1 MNEEVK
7 TKDLFGPAQ
16 AGPAQAEPPPA
27 QTYSPIKILL
37 LGDPGSG
44 KTGSLASLAKAGY
57 NLRIMDFDNG
67 TEILRNLLTPE
78 EYARCSI
85 IPLQD
90 RRLAKKVPVME
101 GQSIR
106 GYKVSAIPVKAEAW
120 QRAVDLICTD
130 WKDPST
136 QKSFGSVYTWTS
148 QDVLV
153 FDSLTHAWRTA
164 LNFILA
170 INNRLGQNPTQ
181 PEWGTVQGMIL
192 DVLSTFFDASIKCN
206 VIVCAHIAY
215 DVDQNEV
222 LHGLPSGP
230 GRALNREIGTYFN
243 HTIRAATVGKRH
255 TIITE
260 SDGTVELKTA
270 APGKIKSSYPIE
282 TGLSD
287 YFQAVRSTISLPE
300 KV

>member
-7 TKDLFGPAQ
+7 KDLFGQ
-16 AGPAQAEPPPA
+16 A
-27 QTYSPIKILL
+27 QTEPEPVQKHSPVKILL

-44 KTGSLASLAKAGY
+44 KTGSLASLVKAGY

-78 EYARCSI
+78 QYATCSI

-90 RRLAKKVPVME
+90 RRLAKKIPVME
-101 GQSIR
+101 GQNIR

-120 QRAVDLICTD
+120 QKAVDLICTD
-130 WKDPST
+130 WKDGD
-136 QKSFGSVYTWTS
+136 KSFGNVYSWTC
-148 QDVLV
+148 QDILV

-215 DVDQNEV
+215 DTDQNEI
-222 LHGLPSGP
+222 LHGLPAGP

-243 HTIRAATVGKRH
+243 HTIRAATIGSKHSIV
-255 TIITE
+255 TQ
-260 SDGTVELKTA
+260 SDGVVELKSA
-270 APGKIKSSYPIE
+270 APGKIKQTYPIE
-282 TGLSD
+282 TGLAD
-287 YFQAVRSTISLPE
+287 YFAAVRSPQ
-300 KV
+300 

>member
-7 TKDLFGPAQ
+7 KDLFGQ
-16 AGPAQAEPPPA
+16 A
-27 QTYSPIKILL
+27 QTEPEPVQKHSPVKILL

-44 KTGSLASLAKAGY
+44 KTGSLASLVKAGY

-78 EYARCSI
+78 QYATCSI

-90 RRLAKKVPVME
+90 RRLAKKIPVME
-101 GQSIR
+101 GQNIR
-106 GYKVSAIPVKAEAW
+106 GYKVSAIPVRAEAW

-130 WKDPST
+130 WKDGD
-136 QKSFGSVYTWTS
+136 KSFGNVYSWTS
-148 QDVLV
+148 QDILV

-215 DVDQNEV
+215 DTDQNEI
-222 LHGLPSGP
+222 LHGLPAGP

-243 HTIRAATVGKRH
+243 HTIRAATIGSKHSIV
-255 TIITE
+255 TQ
-260 SDGTVELKTA
+260 SDGVVELKSA
-270 APGKIKSSYPIE
+270 APGKIKQTYPIE
-282 TGLSD
+282 TGLAD
-287 YFQAVRSTISLPE
+287 YFAAVRSPQ
-300 KV
+300 